1 MTSQGA
7 WGEVRGVCDGPY
19 TEVGAYV
26 LVEFTAVARPLAAI
40 SQKASTFYLGNNQG
54 SKGDQKYSGYST
66 ICQDGLQS

>member
-1 MTSQGA
+1 M
-7 WGEVRGVCDGPY
+7 RGVCDGPY

-54 SKGDQKYSGYST
+54 SKGD
-66 ICQDGLQS
+66 